1 MPRRPK
7 GANRARDVIAELSR
21 EEPWRIFRIMAE
33 FVEGFDD
40 LAAVGSAVS
49 IFGSARMTRNDANY
63 RKTVSLARALAKAG
77 YGIISGGGP
86 GVMEAANRGARAGGG
101 LSIGL
106 NIDLPHEQKPNKYI
120 DLMLGFRY
128 FFVRK
133 VMFMKYA
140 TAFVI
145 MPGGYGTMDELF
157 EALTLIQTERIKRFP
172 VVLMGRR
179 YWKGLLE
186 WLRNTMLARGAIGPE
201 DLELFHATD
210 NVDEAV
216 RIIQEWKPL
225 R

>member
-7 GANRARDVIAELSR
+7 GANQARDVIAGLSR

-33 FVEGFDD
+33 FVDGFDD
-40 LAAVGSAVS
+40 LAAVESAVS

-63 RKTVSLARALAKAG
+63 RKTVALARALAKAG

-172 VVLMGRR
+172 VILMGRR

-201 DLELFHATD
+201 DLELFHVTD
-210 NVDEAV
+210 NVPEAV
-216 RIIQEWKPL
+216 RIIQEWKPPS
-225 R
+225 